1 MLDSEGFMAVRVGA
15 RGRPSLPLQREQADD
30 GSAEMVAGRGVWRA
44 HPAPAFRTIAS
55 AHVKTLK
62 EELKR
67 VC

>member
-1 MLDSEGFMAVRVGA
+1 MAVRVEEK
-15 RGRPSLPLQREQADD
+15 GRPSLPLQRERADH
-30 GSAEMVAGRGVWRA
+30 GSAEMVAGRGVWRP

-55 AHVKTLK
+55 ARVKMLK